1 MAPSEDAAR
10 EAPIADLH
18 CHYPMHL
25 LARDPDVQAHLP
37 NRKEGVSP
45 STLTLEHVVRVREQP
60 GVLAKVRAFLLL
72 AFAKLFNNESFE
84 SGWRVDLA
92 RLAAGGVRIVFSV
105 LYLPWTEIDDPDR
118 DGDYDELLGRLKEV
132 EAELY
137 REPANTRPVV
147 VKSEADL
154 DRALAENR
162 IAIVHSIEGGMHLGG
177 DVNLISD
184 RVAELARKGVSY
196 ITLAHL
202 FYRGVATNAPAL
214 PMLSDR
220 TYNAIFCQP
229 KEGGLSPVGEAA
241 VRAMYEHGMLVDVS
255 HMRADALAE
264 TFALLRSL
272 DSETGADPMDHPVIA
287 THAGYRFDDQAY
299 MLDDDTIR
307 EIAARDGVIGL
318 IMAEH
323 QLYDGI
329 DFGDATGLDATLE
342 AVHRHI
348 GAIQMVTGSYAH
360 VGIGSDLD
368 GFIKPTVGGIAGVD
382 DLGDLREPL
391 RQKYGD
397 PDARAILSAN
407 AERVLRKALRA
418 RT

>member
-1 MAPSEDAAR
+1 M
-10 EAPIADLH
+10 DL
-18 CHYPMHL
+18 P
-25 LARDPDVQAHLP
+25 
-37 NRKEGVSP
+37 
-45 STLTLEHVVRVREQP
+45 
-60 GVLAKVRAFLLL
+60 
-72 AFAKLFNNESFE
+72 
-84 SGWRVDLA
+84 

-118 DGDYDELLGRLKEV
+118 DGDYDELLARLEEV
-132 EAELY
+132 EAELH
-137 REPANTRPVV
+137 REPAKARPVV

-220 TYNAIFCQP
+220 AYNTIFCQP
-229 KEGGLSPVGEAA
+229 KEGGLSPIGEAA
-241 VRAMYEHGMLVDVS
+241 VRAMYEHGVLVDVS
-255 HMRADALAE
+255 HMREDALAE

-287 THAGYRFDDQAY
+287 THAGYRFGDQAY
-299 MLDDDTIR
+299 MLGDDTIR

-329 DFGDATGLDATLE
+329 DFGDATGFDATLE

-348 GAIQMVTGSYAH
+348 DAIHKVTGSHAH

-368 GFIKPTVGGIAGVD
+368 GFIKPTVAGIAGVD

-391 RQKYGD
+391 RQEYGD
-397 PDARAILSAN
+397 ADARRSSAATQSGCCARRSAPAIGTPRRW
-407 AERVLRKALRA
+407 RVTAVGALLRRRKKGARA
-418 RT
+418 DQSGHGPCGPAFEGGFPSVPVVAGSGQAYPRRLLATA